1 MSRIL
6 RTGLWCFLVSF
17 GLAGTGAAE
26 DGGGKGPNSSPPT
39 ITGAVEKLPSSGL
52 VGVWIVA
59 GHSVTVTTT
68 TKIVQTNG
76 PAALGSCVQ
85 VFATAPVYYGN
96 PTTDGSAGEV
106 DVISGAGGCTTAPV
120 NQHAEIEFFGAIT
133 RIPASPALP
142 GDWTIA
148 SRLVHS
154 SAATRLDIGSSVVFG
169 ACAEVKGNV
178 QSDGS
183 IQASRI
189 KLDSD
194 KSTCA
199 AGVANSP
206 SMRFIGTVGTLPSS
220 LNLSGTWT
228 VSGRSIVVSASTEI
242 ERERGAITTGSCVS
256 VRGAV
261 QADSSILASNIET
274 ENASDCTVAGGAAGT
289 FDLEG
294 IVITAPA
301 GGNIGDWTIG
311 KRTVRVGAS
320 TAIETS
326 HGAIAPG
333 SCVEARGT
341 LGSDGIL
348 LATLLESTSSSGTCL
363 LHDGIVSA
371 ASFTGGAVAPGQVIS
386 IFGLNIGTAASH
398 ELEVDGDHVTSNL
411 SNVRVFFDGIAAAL
425 LLVSPG
431 QVNAVVPFGVA
442 GKTSTQ
448 VQVQNNDVWSNV
460 MTVPVRATAPA
471 VFTLTQNGKGQGAVL
486 NFDSDRQQFVV
497 NASSNAAKKG
507 SLIVIY
513 LTGTGASDIP
523 QTDGKLSGAQLAR
536 VLQQVKVS
544 FGGKDGQVMYAG
556 SAPSLVAGVSQI
568 NVRIPDDCP
577 DGAAVPVVVTVGDR
591 HSQDGV
597 TVAIR

>member
-1 MSRIL
+1 
-6 RTGLWCFLVSF
+6 
-17 GLAGTGAAE
+17 
-26 DGGGKGPNSSPPT
+26 
-39 ITGAVEKLPSSGL
+39 
-52 VGVWIVA
+52 
-59 GHSVTVTTT
+59 
-68 TKIVQTNG
+68 
-76 PAALGSCVQ
+76 
-85 VFATAPVYYGN
+85 
-96 PTTDGSAGEV
+96 
-106 DVISGAGGCTTAPV
+106 
-120 NQHAEIEFFGAIT
+120 
-133 RIPASPALP
+133 
-142 GDWTIA
+142 
-148 SRLVHS
+148 
-154 SAATRLDIGSSVVFG
+154 
-169 ACAEVKGNV
+169 
-178 QSDGS
+178 
-183 IQASRI
+183 
-189 KLDSD
+189 
-194 KSTCA
+194 
-199 AGVANSP
+199 
-206 SMRFIGTVGTLPSS
+206 
-220 LNLSGTWT
+220 
-228 VSGRSIVVSASTEI
+228 
-242 ERERGAITTGSCVS
+242 
-256 VRGAV
+256 
-261 QADSSILASNIET
+261 
-274 ENASDCTVAGGAAGT
+274 
-289 FDLEG
+289 
-294 IVITAPA
+294 
-301 GGNIGDWTIG
+301 
-311 KRTVRVGAS
+311 
-320 TAIETS
+320 
-326 HGAIAPG
+326 
-333 SCVEARGT
+333 
-341 LGSDGIL
+341 
-348 LATLLESTSSSGTCL
+348 
-363 LHDGIVSA
+363 
-371 ASFTGGAVAPGQVIS
+371 VIS

-460 MTVPVRATAPA
+460 MTVPVSATAPA